1 MTSSHQ
7 ISFYKKA
14 HLLLVM
20 LVFLASTV
28 SCKKETK
35 EIASHD
41 PNTLP
46 TLTHEGKNTFGCV
59 VNGEVW
65 VAYTPSSMGGP
76 NAIEGF
82 YYSDVEGLYIRANRE
97 NSELNI
103 SESIDLAIQDLNSV
117 GEYQVYTDH
126 HVTKGYIDNE
136 ENFDCIFYCYD
147 TTLMRTVNITYFSQT
162 KRIVSGT
169 FEMDLVN
176 PSCPGD
182 TIRVRDGRFDW
193 RF

>member
-1 MTSSHQ
+1 MTLFHQ

-14 HLLLVM
+14 HLLLIM
-20 LVFLASTV
+20 LAFLASLV
-28 SCKKETK
+28 SCNKETK
-35 EIASHD
+35 EVSTHD

-46 TLTHEGKNTFGCV
+46 PLTHEGKNTFGCV

-65 VAYTPSSMGGP
+65 VAYTPPSISGP
-76 NAIEGF
+76 NSIEGS
-82 YYSDVEGLYIRANRE
+82 YYSDVKGLYIIATRE

-103 SESIDLAIQDLNSV
+103 SESIDLAVKDLNTA
-117 GEYQVYTDH
+117 GQYQAYSDH
-126 HVTKGYIDNE
+126 HVTKGFIDFKN
-136 ENFDCIFYCYD
+136 NLNCSIYYYD
-147 TTLMRTVNITYFSQT
+147 TTLIRTINITYFSQT

-176 PSCPGD
+176 PSCLGD